1 MRLLEGTAEAE
12 GMRMSVALPEAT
24 GVLLQFS
31 RATGPGTVVAG
42 KQAWRN

>member
-12 GMRMSVALPEAT
+12 GMMMSVALAEAT

-31 RATGPGTVVAG
+31 RATGPCTAAAG
-42 KQAWRN
+42 KQSWRN